1 MKRMEEAPA
10 EASVRE
16 SPAGHVRNFHFG
28 RARRIAWSEISHF
41 ADGRYTKEG
50 STGWQLDII
59 LRTGKRVPV
68 PCSILES
75 TGETLAAVRQVAERY
90 GIPADLAGSPAK
102 NGRPAVDGL
111 HEDPGGQGGLRYWH
125 GRRWSPLLP
134 PDVGKQKTVR
144 KSHGS
149 WSALPTA
156 EGRWTGA
163 ATLAMRS
170 AVWFAVI
177 ALCRL
182 RCWLG
187 GCWRNWGGIASL
199 IARTR
204 ASVHRSRATRLPR
217 SSHSLRAGAGCSGSS
232 SSSSMK
238 SPMAPLGRGTHRQ
251 PGAQVKPGQSPDGIA
266 SQVDSPTSEPDPD
279 RVGHSWDATQ
289 PPIEHRSI
297 TAGHRPKTNS
307 VVGELTTRTSRL
319 SRR

>member
-1 MKRMEEAPA
+1 MTVDD
-10 EASVRE
+10 ASGTVTICRGQGLFLRADD
-16 SPAGHVRNFHFG
+16 AGVLVRNFPFG

-68 PCSILES
+68 PCSVLEP

-111 HEDPGGQGGLRYWH
+111 YEDPGGQGGLRYWH
-125 GRRWSPLLP
+125 YRQWSPLLP
-134 PDVGKQKTVR
+134 PDVGQQRTVR

-170 AVWFAVI
+170 AVLSAVI
-177 ALCRL
+177 AVTSAALLAWGLLAELGWYRL
-182 RCWLG
+182 VHPSAHAGVEAGLSAYVFAALFALG
-187 GCWRNWGGIASL
+187 ARGQWR
-199 IARTR
+199 ARKFFLKLDEAANGSISQR
-204 ASVHRSRATRLPR
+204 HSPATR
-217 SSHSLRAGAGCSGSS
+217 RAGQT
-232 SSSSMK
+232 
-238 SPMAPLGRGTHRQ
+238 RR
-251 PGAQVKPGQSPDGIA
+251 KPG
-266 SQVDSPTSEPDPD
+266 
-279 RVGHSWDATQ
+279 RHS
-289 PPIEHRSI
+289 
-297 TAGHRPKTNS
+297 
-307 VVGELTTRTSRL
+307 SRG
-319 SRR
+319 